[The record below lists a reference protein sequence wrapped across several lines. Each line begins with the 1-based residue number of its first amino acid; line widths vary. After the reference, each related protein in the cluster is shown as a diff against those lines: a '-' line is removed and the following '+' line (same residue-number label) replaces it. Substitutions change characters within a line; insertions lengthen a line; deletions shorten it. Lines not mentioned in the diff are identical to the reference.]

1 MLKAN
6 EDTPICC
13 QASTASHFYGTLTKC
28 FLSDLKSAYGNYQIN
43 NSLMK
48 VAANSSRVGIP
59 DAGEL
64 KFAFT
69 LRMGDLE
76 V

>member
-1 MLKAN
+1 
-6 EDTPICC
+6 
-13 QASTASHFYGTLTKC
+13 
-28 FLSDLKSAYGNYQIN
+28 
-43 NSLMK
+43 MK
-48 VAANSSRVGIP
+48 VAANSSRVGIS